1 MKPQIDESR
10 IQDARETVDFMCNR
24 VQPDG
29 FLLPPEALFCETT
42 GYQSEAA
49 ATIALTGAKLDIPG
63 STETARRMFDRLFGR
78 RLDNNLWSLDSR
90 GGFPYRHP
98 LPENWQEQNTLPD
111 ARYTAATLLSS
122 AIYFTVTDDDS
133 FNEPA
138 RRSMTAMFDEWD
150 FMTDDVI
157 HLTREFVIL
166 SVLAWG
172 EPTAEFVPKIEPL
185 VQWVSESFVD
195 TASRDFPFLTTVRT
209 MLMLAAVGPDCV
221 ADVIAPGLEKFLTE
235 PSWRF
240 ESEPDSFRHI
250 KSTDDHINTRGNTA
264 VALTFRMLDQ
274 ALGTTEYTSRPLYA
288 HLSQWID
295 SMRNPDGGY
304 FECQDLETGRKWGQ
318 GCPAHYLPCGGFS
331 EDSRSEPIY
340 SRGLRNRPRRR
351 ANLPGRARSAHRRKL
366 PVARRDWY
374 CEDVL
379 SGKLDVESVY
389 EDDLV
394 LAFHHPRPVAQVHV
408 VVVPKAHVA
417 GLMDVAA
424 LDGDLLCSMMQAIQ
438 TTATSLGLLDGR
450 GFYVRANTAS
460 PGCDSPHALA
470 RDRAG
475 SGCRLAGFRIAG
487 G

>member
-1 MKPQIDESR
+1 MSTNAQTQVNRIRNSGLIRNQALLKTVEKTNVSVCNGNAGLHQHYFEEHGMKPQIDESR

-78 RLDNNLWSLDSR
+78 RLDNDLWSLDWR

-172 EPTAEFVPKIEPL
+172 EPMAEFVPKIEPL
-185 VQWVSESFVD
+185 VQWVSESFVE

-209 MLMLAAVGPDCV
+209 MLLLAAVGPDCV
-221 ADVIAPGLEKFLTE
+221 RDVVAPGLENFLME

-318 GCPAHYLPCGGFS
+318 GCPAHYLPLWWILGGF
-331 EDSRSEPIY
+331 
-340 SRGLRNRPRRR
+340 
-351 ANLPGRARSAHRRKL
+351 
-366 PVARRDWY
+366 
-374 CEDVL
+374 
-379 SGKLDVESVY
+379 
-389 EDDLV
+389 
-394 LAFHHPRPVAQVHV
+394 QV
-408 VVVPKAHVA
+408 
-417 GLMDVAA
+417 
-424 LDGDLLCSMMQAIQ
+424 
-438 TTATSLGLLDGR
+438 
-450 GFYVRANTAS
+450 
-460 PGCDSPHALA
+460 
-470 RDRAG
+470 
-475 SGCRLAGFRIAG
+475 
-487 G
+487 